1 MFTLKYSFYVT
12 DQFFVTVSVWFEPT
26 DLSRAFRP
34 FQASPKW
41 RSALAYASPNLNE
54 LRVMHNIVFGK
65 DYQLS
70 AGPGDNLEQVLDES
84 LKLGV
89 PLLDGQLHTLIVT
102 LGPHGVLLITNLP
115 SEIPFPTGQ
124 ETVPKD
130 KVRALHYSAPKPGKI
145 VSVSGAGD
153 CFAAG
158 MIGSILNGLNPEDCV
173 RAGQRAALLSLSS
186 HLAVPDSINPE
197 TIFSRSKA
205 MSSISVLL

>member
-1 MFTLKYSFYVT
+1 MATGACIQ
-12 DQFFVTVSVWFEPT
+12 DVWFEPT

-34 FQASPKW
+34 FQASSKW
-41 RSALAYASPNLNE
+41 RSALSYASPNLNE

-70 AGPGDNLEQVLDES
+70 AGPGDNLEEVLDES

-115 SEIPFPTGQ
+115 SEIHFPTGQ
-124 ETVPKD
+124 EPTPKD
-130 KVRALHYSAPKPGKI
+130 KVRAVYYSAPKPEKI

-158 MIGSILNGLNPEDCV
+158 MIGCILNGLDPEDCI
-173 RAGQRAALLSLSS
+173 RAGQRAALLSLTS
-186 HLAVPDSINPE
+186 HLSVPDSICPQAV
-197 TIFSRSKA
+197 FSKENEVK
-205 MSSISVLL
+205 SSVSVLL